1 MQIILTRPIEDAEP
15 LAEKLRQLGHSSV
28 ITPLLQIIAR
38 QGVLIP
44 AKAYQAI
51 CLTSANA
58 IRVMND
64 IHSVQHIPLYAVGQ
78 QSLQMAKD
86 KGFSQ
91 ISAHGGDVIG
101 LHRFL
106 ANHLKPVKGPLLYL
120 SGAETSGDLQGLL
133 HKSDFEVDRVITYD
147 AVKSRLTKF
156 RSKIIGADAVLL
168 YSPRTARL
176 WVDEIETLK
185 LTDAAKH
192 MKHLCLSSNVAANL
206 PQSWP
211 RAIAATPTEP
221 ALLAL
226 LD

>member
-15 LAEKLRQLGHSSV
+15 LAEKLRQLGHSPV

-64 IHSVQHIPLYAVGQ
+64 INAIQHIPLYAVGQ

-91 ISAHGGDVIG
+91 IAAHGGDVIG
-101 LHRFL
+101 LHKFL
-106 ANHLKPVKGPLLYL
+106 ASHLKPEKGPLLYL

-133 HKSDFEVDRVITYD
+133 YKSDFEVDRVITYD
-147 AVKSRLTKF
+147 AVKSRLTTF

-168 YSPRTARL
+168 YSPRTAKL

-185 LTDAAKH
+185 LTDVAKRI
-192 MKHLCLSSNVAANL
+192 KHLCFSSNVAANL